1 MSSWP
6 TLSTPVRRLSSAA
19 VTILWLPAGGSGVIL
34 EDDFAI
40 VMQEDDLPCA
50 CGYGCLTMLAR
61 LRAMDPFR
69 ADLLLA
75 AALAVE
81 GLLEVLFL
89 LPDEAPRDG
98 VIALMV
104 VGMAGCVA
112 IRRRLPVVAPLVGMA
127 LFCAF
132 PIAGQIYTENLVSP
146 FFVALFL
153 IYGIGRHL
161 EGRAVWIVTA
171 CAAVLITVFTA
182 VEQTEDTVGN
192 YVLSIGAL
200 VVAPVVIGRVI
211 RNRAHLNQ
219 ALREKAERLEHERAD
234 RAAAAALE
242 ERTRIAGEL
251 HDVVAHAL
259 SAMVVQASGARRLA
273 ERDPARAAAAF
284 QAVETSGREA
294 LSEIRRLLGVLRRDD
309 EELALAPQPSLRHVN
324 TLVRRLEAAGL
335 PVALDVEGEQRDLPI
350 GIDLTAYRVVQEA
363 LGGALEH
370 GHAGRAEVKLRY
382 GPDHVELVVAD
393 DGEAPDRPLLGIRE
407 RVTLSGGQLRAG
419 ARRDGGHV
427 VRARLPLGGP
437 A

>member
-1 MSSWP
+1 
-6 TLSTPVRRLSSAA
+6 
-19 VTILWLPAGGSGVIL
+19 
-34 EDDFAI
+34 
-40 VMQEDDLPCA
+40 
-50 CGYGCLTMLAR
+50 MLAR
-61 LRAMDPFR
+61 LRAMDPYR

-75 AALAVE
+75 SVLLVE
-81 GLLEVLFL
+81 GLLEVVFL
-89 LPDEAPRDG
+89 LPGETPHRGLVA
-98 VIALMV
+98 VLIAGL
-104 VGMAGCVA
+104 AGCVA
-112 IRRRLPVVAPLVGMA
+112 IRRRLPAVAAVIGM
-127 LFCAF
+127 LIFCAY
-132 PIAGQIYTENLVSP
+132 PALGQEYTEHLVSP
-146 FFVALFL
+146 FFVSLLL

-161 EGRAVWIVTA
+161 EGRVVWLVTA
-171 CAAVLITVFTA
+171 YAAVVMSIFTA
-182 VEQTEDTVGN
+182 LEQTDDTVGN
-192 YVLSIGAL
+192 YLLSIGAL
-200 VVAPVVIGRVI
+200 VVAPVLIGRVI
-211 RNRAHLNQ
+211 RNRAQLNQ

-273 ERDPARAAAAF
+273 ERDPQRAADAF

-294 LSEIRRLLGVLRRDD
+294 LTEIRRLLGVLRRDD
-309 EELALAPQPSLRHVN
+309 EELALAPQPSLRHVGS
-324 TLVRRLEAAGL
+324 LVKRLEAAGL
-335 PVALDVEGEQRDLPI
+335 PVELGIEGEQRDLPI

-370 GHAGRAEVKLRY
+370 GHAGRARVKLRY
-382 GPDHVELVVAD
+382 GADHVELEVAD
-393 DGEAPDRPLLGIRE
+393 DGDAPDRPLLGIRE

>member
-1 MSSWP
+1 
-6 TLSTPVRRLSSAA
+6 LSSAA
-19 VTILWLPAGGSGVIL
+19 VTILPRPRGGSGVIL
-34 EDDFAI
+34 EDDPAI
-40 VMQEDDLPCA
+40 VMQEDDA
-50 CGYGCLTMLAR
+50 ARAYGYGCTAMLAR
-61 LRAMDPFR
+61 LRAMDPYR

-75 AALAVE
+75 SVLLVE
-81 GLLEVLFL
+81 GLLEVVFL
-89 LPDEAPRDG
+89 LPDATPREG
-98 VIALMV
+98 LITVMV
-104 VGMAGCVA
+104 AGLAGCVA
-112 IRRRLPVVAPLVGMA
+112 LRRRMPAVAPLVGMA
-127 LFCAF
+127 IFCAF
-132 PIAGQIYTENLVSP
+132 PVAGQVYTENLVSP

-153 IYGIGRHL
+153 VYGIGRHL
-161 EGRAVWIVTA
+161 EGRVVWLLTA
-171 CAAVLITVFTA
+171 AAVVLMTIFTV
-182 VEQTEDTVGN
+182 VEQTDDTVGN
-192 YVLSIGAL
+192 YVLSLGAL
-200 VVAPVVIGRVI
+200 VVAPVIIGRVI
-211 RNRAHLNQ
+211 RNRAQLNRT
-219 ALREKAERLEHERAD
+219 LREKAERLEHERED

-273 ERDPARAAAAF
+273 ERDPQRAAAAF

-294 LSEIRRLLGVLRRDD
+294 LTEIRRLLGVLRRDD

-324 TLVRRLEAAGL
+324 TLVKRLEAAGL
-335 PVALDVEGEQRDLPI
+335 PVALAVEGDQRDLPI

-370 GHAGRAEVKLRY
+370 GHAGRADVKVRY

-419 ARRDGGHV
+419 ARRHGGHV